1 MLEAVFRG
9 EWTRWKSDTD
19 SASNKD
25 GLTYSDGYFATK
37 CATGSAGKKLIY
49 DGTGDGDAEGL
60 IHVADNGEGF
70 IVHELNAG
78 TTDVKY
84 SVLRK
89 YGGQTNEDL
98 WHEFTHV
105 SLNTLQLQVEINSIV
120 TGSFGVLGQNN
131 PKILDDAGI
140 NFALEDRLQDAA
152 GTTDLTNKG
161 EWTANTAYSEGDV
174 VYVTSKKKSYKATA
188 DVAAAESF
196 NETSWTELD
205 SNDFIESIPEKATD
219 TMQFTAREGFLYI
232 NGRKIQYAQS
242 LSFSLDNG
250 MTPKYA
256 IFVANVT
263 SLCYTNFEILI
274 CLNKTGHHLIFL
286 IDQ

>member
-1 MLEAVFRG
+1 MATENPTFNLKTGADSDLIISREVTEKGTDNGKIKRKAGIFKFPYLCRRTGDTITGTTENIESNELKHGRTKSAPRKGTSSSSGDISFEFSPETQDDMLEAVFRG

-174 VYVTSKKKSYKATA
+174 VYVTSKKK
-188 DVAAAESF
+188 
-196 NETSWTELD
+196 
-205 SNDFIESIPEKATD
+205 
-219 TMQFTAREGFLYI
+219 
-232 NGRKIQYAQS
+232 
-242 LSFSLDNG
+242 
-250 MTPKYA
+250 
-256 IFVANVT
+256 
-263 SLCYTNFEILI
+263 
-274 CLNKTGHHLIFL
+274 
-286 IDQ
+286 